1 MLATQLDQIEEFYNS
16 YVFNV
21 SFNEK
26 YADYR
31 FEQIPES
38 AYIVNI
44 HRAFDIIKEFFDNHY
59 NTQPTEFECFEGITF
74 IEETYKSKNISY
86 MIMGKFLDEFVT
98 SYRLHIKFTQKVPDF
113 KKKYVEK
120 IKERQEELAQQEKER
135 KLKEVAEQRK
145 AMNNYNTL
153 KRMRDSLDR
162 EYNDNNDYQY
172 N

>member
-1 MLATQLDQIEEFYNS
+1 
-16 YVFNV
+16 
-21 SFNEK
+21 
-26 YADYR
+26 
-31 FEQIPES
+31 
-38 AYIVNI
+38 
-44 HRAFDIIKEFFDNHY
+44 
-59 NTQPTEFECFEGITF
+59 
-74 IEETYKSKNISY
+74 

-162 EYNDNNDYQY
+162 GI
-172 N
+172 

>member
-44 HRAFDIIKEFFDNHY
+44 HRAFDIIKRIF
-59 NTQPTEFECFEGITF
+59 
-74 IEETYKSKNISY
+74 
-86 MIMGKFLDEFVT
+86 
-98 SYRLHIKFTQKVPDF
+98 
-113 KKKYVEK
+113 
-120 IKERQEELAQQEKER
+120 
-135 KLKEVAEQRK
+135 
-145 AMNNYNTL
+145 
-153 KRMRDSLDR
+153 
-162 EYNDNNDYQY
+162 
-172 N
+172 